1 MTTEEQK
8 LVTDNMKLVYTI
20 AKKYKGY
27 MEWEDLTQYGI
38 LGLCTAATRFNSEK
52 GKFKDF
58 SSIYIEGYISRA
70 IRDCSGWIGSARD
83 RQKGKC
89 IKPISFTDYNKPGE
103 TDNHKDPTTK
113 YNDVIESISSE
124 EESIEDVVVLL
135 ETLSHLNTREQ
146 FVARGLVTGYSMKVI
161 GESLGISAPMV
172 HHIKSKVK
180 SKLKESGLLD
190 EFSSTSIS
198 N

>member
-1 MTTEEQK
+1 MTREEEK
-8 LVTDNMKLVYTI
+8 LVSDNMNLVYTI

-27 MEWEDLTQYGI
+27 MEWEDLVQYGV
-38 LGLCTAATRFNSEK
+38 LGLCTAATRFNPDK

-58 SSIYIEGYISRA
+58 SSIYIEGHISRA
-70 IRDCSGWIGSARD
+70 IRDYSGWIGSSRD
-83 RQKGKC
+83 RQKGNC

-113 YNDVIESISSE
+113 YNDVIESISSDD
-124 EESIEDVVVLL
+124 ESIEDTAVIL
-135 ETLSHLNTREQ
+135 ETLSHLNDREQ
-146 FVARGLVTGYSMKVI
+146 FVAKCLVTGYSMKVI

-172 HHIKSKVK
+172 HHIKGKIK
-180 SKLKESGLLD
+180 SKLKEGGFMD